1 MVVWL
6 HKIGKGRKVVNEVI
20 REQISKQIL
29 SGNARGVGNM
39 KRISRRNSLC
49 AMCTYWDGFRLLY
62 LKHHS
67 SDWFDLD
74 DRKEAACFH
83 PDKFGQ
89 YKKRQIIIVHN
100 LKVGSKQQ

>member
-1 MVVWL
+1 
-6 HKIGKGRKVVNEVI
+6 
-20 REQISKQIL
+20 
-29 SGNARGVGNM
+29 M

-62 LKHHS
+62 VKHHS
-67 SDWFDLD
+67 NDWFDLD

-100 LKVGSKQQ
+100 LNVGSKQQ